1 MKTVDELIRAKK
13 SDVRWI
19 HTHVSE
25 IVEYME
31 NSQFFEESDIDYP
44 VMSLAY
50 HMLFEIKEAMEKQH
64 DNYSKST

>member
-13 SDVRWI
+13 ADVRWI

-44 VMSLAY
+44 VMSLTY